1 MSALRAIVTR
11 PAAQAAGWVQ
21 ALRALGVE
29 AHALPLLAIEPLD
42 DPAPL
47 RAAWATLHER
57 ALVMFVSANAVQQF
71 FAQCEGR
78 PWPGGVRAGSTG
90 PGTSQALR
98 RAGVHESLL
107 DEPAADAPA
116 FDSEAL
122 WRRLSPLDWRGR
134 RVLVVRGTEGRDWL
148 ADTLRAAG
156 AQVEFVAAYRRA
168 APRLDAPAAALL
180 QRALAEPE
188 AHLWLLSSSE
198 ALRHLGALAPGAD
211 WSRAR
216 AAATHPRI
224 AASARAAG
232 FGQVLDVA
240 PTPKAAAALIAELA
254 TEDRPAPGVPRP
266 GTEASDEGDR

>member
-11 PAAQAAGWVQ
+11 PAAQAGGWVQ
-21 ALRALGVE
+21 ALQALGVD
-29 AHALPLLAIEPLD
+29 ALALPLLAIEPLD

-47 RAAWATLHER
+47 AAAWAMLGER
-57 ALVMFVSANAVQQF
+57 ALVMFVSANAVEHF
-71 FAQCEGR
+71 FAQRAGR
-78 PWPGGVRAGSTG
+78 PWPEGVRAGSTG
-90 PGTSQALR
+90 PGTSHALR
-98 RAGVHESLL
+98 RAGVPESLL
-107 DEPAADAPA
+107 MEPATDAPS

-122 WRRLSPLDWRGR
+122 WQRLAPLDWHGR

-156 AQVEFVAAYRRA
+156 AQVEFLAAYRRA
-168 APRLDAPAAALL
+168 APRLDAPAALLL

-198 ALRHLGALAPGAD
+198 ALRHLAGLAPGAD

-232 FGQVLDVA
+232 FGRVFEVA
-240 PTPKAAAALIAELA
+240 PTPQAAAALITELSRLSGSTGGCDGA
-254 TEDRPAPGVPRP
+254 GR
-266 GTEASDEGDR
+266 